1 MKKEEIHFGSM
12 GNGITV
18 WDSTR
23 TRNGDYLTVAHIS
36 YDRKVTFREKV
47 SPGAQRRIENYAK
60 YHNSHPVSQPEKLA
74 LYPIKGS
81 AFMSSG
87 EKGCYLR
94 DNENDCATENIT
106 RFLQEAWDDARTP
119 PENLTLFREW
129 LNKGAVDEYL

>member
-18 WDSTR
+18 WDAVR

-47 SPGAQRRIENYAK
+47 SPGARRRIENFAK

-74 LYPIKGS
+74 LCPIKGS
-81 AFMSSG
+81 AFMSSE

-94 DNENDCATENIT
+94 DNECSADGIK
-106 RFLQEAWDDARTP
+106 RFLQEAWNDTKTP
-119 PENLTLFREW
+119 PENLALFREW
-129 LNKGAVDEYL
+129 WSNGVVDEYL